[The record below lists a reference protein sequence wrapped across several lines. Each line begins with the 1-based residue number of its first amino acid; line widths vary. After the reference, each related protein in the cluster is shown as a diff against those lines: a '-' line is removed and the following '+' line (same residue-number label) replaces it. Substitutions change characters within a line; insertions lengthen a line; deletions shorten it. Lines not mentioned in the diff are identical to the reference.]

1 MRTVY
6 LAKEN
11 HRRFIP
17 PIRDTLQV
25 MEELSLGKSTSSSHD
40 YHKHFD
46 GPRLP
51 QRERMITP
59 QPPSHLEISLRTQQ
73 LLLQHIA
80 DDRRE
85 KEHLASELN
94 AINNRTRVMHLIA
107 DENKKR
113 LWKLLR
119 KFFTEK
125 QLLQVDLQELY
136 DYIDN
141 DFSVEDFQDITST
154 LPPREPIHD
163 RLHLK
168 LRRLLDES
176 EATSPTEKP
185 EGNVQAR
192 ISPVAAPDIPSSSR
206 PALILEDKSVAAE
219 EEAVPVTSEEETSTD
234 TSSGEASD

>member
-1 MRTVY
+1 
-6 LAKEN
+6 
-11 HRRFIP
+11 
-17 PIRDTLQV
+17 
-25 MEELSLGKSTSSSHD
+25 
-40 YHKHFD
+40 
-46 GPRLP
+46 
-51 QRERMITP
+51 MITP

-94 AINNRTRVMHLIA
+94 TINNRTRVMHLIA

-113 LWKLLR
+113 LRKLLR

-136 DYIDN
+136 DYIDKG
-141 DFSVEDFQDITST
+141 FSVEDFQDITST
-154 LPPREPIHD
+154 LPPREPITDHL
-163 RLHLK
+163 RLR

-185 EGNVQAR
+185 ESNVQDR
-192 ISPVAAPDIPSSSR
+192 ISTVAAPDIPSSSR
-206 PALILEDKSVAAE
+206 SALILEDKSVAAE